1 MGILKAGSLITR
13 VSFKQNKSPQNL
25 GAFYKGDDTMFWEYI
40 MDVSF
45 VWIALV
51 GSIIAL
57 VLVYAKGSSR
67 RRAR

>member
-1 MGILKAGSLITR
+1 
-13 VSFKQNKSPQNL
+13 
-25 GAFYKGDDTMFWEYI
+25 MFWEYI

>member
-1 MGILKAGSLITR
+1 
-13 VSFKQNKSPQNL
+13 
-25 GAFYKGDDTMFWEYI
+25 MFWEYI

-57 VLVYAKGSSR
+57 LLVYMKRASK

>member
-1 MGILKAGSLITR
+1 MGALS
-13 VSFKQNKSPQNL
+13 
-25 GAFYKGDDTMFWEYI
+25 KGDDTMFWEYLL
-40 MDVSF
+40 DVSF

-57 VLVYAKGSSR
+57 LLVYTNK

>member
-1 MGILKAGSLITR
+1 
-13 VSFKQNKSPQNL
+13 
-25 GAFYKGDDTMFWEYI
+25 MFWEYI

-57 VLVYAKGSSR
+57 LLVYMKGSSK